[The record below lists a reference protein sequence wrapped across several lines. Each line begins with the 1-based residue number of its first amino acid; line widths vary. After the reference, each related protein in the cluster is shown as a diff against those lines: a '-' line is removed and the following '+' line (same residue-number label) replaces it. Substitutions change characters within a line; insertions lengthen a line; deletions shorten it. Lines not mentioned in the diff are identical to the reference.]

1 MADREQI
8 RLEEHIYEKGQKIE
22 FDAGLFTE
30 LNNFMYQLIKEGQ
43 QVSYMEVYPKSS
55 KENFVLDGDRQ
66 VLDNVEIEYAE
77 YPNMA
82 SFTNQQPIWTLSPT
96 AAKAKEYAFIFGE
109 IHKDNI
115 LKGLTVKRD
124 GGDLSQPS

>member
-1 MADREQI
+1 MTETEQI
-8 RLEEHIYEKGQKIE
+8 RPEEHIYEKGQKIE

-43 QVSYMEVYPKSS
+43 QVSYMEVYPKSF
-55 KENFVLDGDRQ
+55 KENFVLDGDSQ
-66 VLDNVEIEYAE
+66 ALDNVEIEYNE

-115 LKGLTVKRD
+115 VNGVTVKKD
-124 GGDLSQPS
+124 EGNLPQPA